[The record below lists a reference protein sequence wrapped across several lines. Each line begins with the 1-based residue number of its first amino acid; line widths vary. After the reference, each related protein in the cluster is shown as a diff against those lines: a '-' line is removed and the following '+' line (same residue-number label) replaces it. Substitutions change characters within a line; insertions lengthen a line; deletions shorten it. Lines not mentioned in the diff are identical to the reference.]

1 VFGRHLHRY
10 ISQLKWICGNDVPIA
25 ARPSLACLSAPN
37 MLRCVFCSLECILAS
52 VLLACVLKPTQR
64 CTDSLALVTVPMWV
78 ADPDDVYK
86 VSDATRSLGLV
97 VCRGTQVGKHPMRL
111 RTANRAKHMP
121 CHCLPPHT
129 APNLVVLCVHVRD
142 GWVGGTDVCPLVS
155 WVLL

>member
-1 VFGRHLHRY
+1 
-10 ISQLKWICGNDVPIA
+10 
-25 ARPSLACLSAPN
+25 
-37 MLRCVFCSLECILAS
+37 MLRCALYSLECTLAS
-52 VLLACVLKPTQR
+52 VLLACVPKPTQQ